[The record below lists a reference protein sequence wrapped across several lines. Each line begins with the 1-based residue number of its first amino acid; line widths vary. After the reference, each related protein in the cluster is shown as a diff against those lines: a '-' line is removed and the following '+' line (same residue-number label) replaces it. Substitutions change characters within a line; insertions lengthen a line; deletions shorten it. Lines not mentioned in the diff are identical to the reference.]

1 MSTIMYEEG
10 IIVRKI
16 SFLVLI
22 IFLILGWSQWGTNKS
37 SIEPH
42 SDIQLIKEALSAAC
56 LQPGGGEI
64 HAWAQ
69 IGDTFFS
76 PVQAEAVIEA
86 VAKPFGLN
94 RYEYD
99 ICLRSTGDY
108 GSASM
113 EYCLSDKDSLHIEV
127 KSLRERTTA
136 EIICRQSTHDN
147 LETRYYIIQT
157 ALAKV
162 GATPENVKI
171 TSCLEGFINAR
182 LRSSEIQNIVY
193 SSFREVA
200 AEYRGAID
208 ANGAAVWSGWSPF
221 FASSVDSGE
230 KQVNFGISFRWD
242 AESERTIV
250 WMATPVLPSIY

>member
-1 MSTIMYEEG
+1 MK
-10 IIVRKI
+10 KI

-22 IFLILGWSQWGTNKS
+22 IVLVLGWSQWGSEKS
-37 SIEPH
+37 AIEPH
-42 SDIQLIKEALSAAC
+42 SDIQLLKEALSAAG

-69 IGDTFFS
+69 VGDTYFS

-86 VAKPFGLN
+86 VAKDFGLN

-99 ICLRSTGDY
+99 ISLRSTGDY

-113 EYCLSDKDSLHIEV
+113 ECGLSDSDSLQIEV
-127 KSLRERTTA
+127 KSLPDRTTA
-136 EIICRQSTHDN
+136 EIICRQGTHDN

-157 ALAKV
+157 ALAKA
-162 GATPENVKI
+162 GAIPEKVNI
-171 TSCLEGFINAR
+171 TSCLEGCINAR

-193 SSFREVA
+193 ASFNAVT
-200 AEYRGAID
+200 AEYRGAVES
-208 ANGAAVWSGWSPF
+208 NSAAVWSGWSPF
-221 FASSVDSGE
+221 FTSSIDAGE

-242 AESERTIV
+242 PESKKTIV